1 MITKI
6 MKNLDSKTRQKIV
19 QGSVIP
25 RPIAWLTTLNT
36 DNSINLAP
44 FSYFTMLSS
53 TMVGV
58 SIQRVAG
65 KQKDTARNLLRTKEA
80 VIQIPDRS
88 LLKLMDLSAKPLE
101 ENQSE
106 IDLTGLATVASDL
119 VKVPGLQDAKIRLEA
134 ILETSIPLEDYD
146 KQEIEAD
153 LFILKVEA
161 AHLADTV
168 YDQDKQYILHEN
180 LEPLARLAGPNYA
193 TINTIT
199 DFQRQF

>member
-1 MITKI
+1 MITKM

-88 LLKLMDLSAKPLE
+88 LLKLMDLSAKPLD
-101 ENQSE
+101 ENHSE
-106 IDLTGLATVASDL
+106 IDLTGLTTVASDL
-119 VKVPGLQDAKIRLEA
+119 VKVPGLQDAKIRMEA
-134 ILETSIPLEDYD
+134 FLETSIPLEDYN

-153 LFILKVEA
+153 LFLLRIEA

-168 YDQDKQYILHEN
+168 YDQDKNYVLHEN

>member
-1 MITKI
+1 
-6 MKNLDSKTRQKIV
+6 
-19 QGSVIP
+19 
-25 RPIAWLTTLNT
+25 
-36 DNSINLAP
+36 
-44 FSYFTMLSS
+44 
-53 TMVGV
+53 MVGV

-88 LLKLMDLSAKPLE
+88 LLKLMDLSAKPLD
-101 ENQSE
+101 ENHSE
-106 IDLTGLATVASDL
+106 IDLTGLTTVASDL
-119 VKVPGLQDAKIRLEA
+119 VKVPGLQDAKIRMEA
-134 ILETSIPLEDYD
+134 FLETSIPLEDYN

-153 LFILKVEA
+153 LFLLRIEA

-168 YDQDKQYILHEN
+168 YDQDKNYVLHEN

>member
-1 MITKI
+1 MITKM

-88 LLKLMDLSAKPLE
+88 LLKLMDLSAKPLD
-101 ENQSE
+101 ENHSE
-106 IDLTGLATVASDL
+106 IDLTGLTTVASDL
-119 VKVPGLQDAKIRLEA
+119 VKVPGLQDAKIRMEA
-134 ILETSIPLEDYD
+134 FLETSIPLEDYN

-153 LFILKVEA
+153 LFLLRIEA

-168 YDQDKQYILHEN
+168 YDQDKNYVLHEN

-199 DFQRQF
+199 DFQGQF

>member
-1 MITKI
+1 MITKM

-65 KQKDTARNLLRTKEA
+65 KQKDTARNLLRTKEV

-88 LLKLMDLSAKPLE
+88 LLKLMDLSAKPLD
-101 ENQSE
+101 ENHSE
-106 IDLTGLATVASDL
+106 IDLTGLTTVASDL
-119 VKVPGLQDAKIRLEA
+119 VKVPGLQDAKIRMEA
-134 ILETSIPLEDYD
+134 FLETSIPLEDYN

-153 LFILKVEA
+153 LFLLRIEA

-168 YDQDKQYILHEN
+168 YDQDKNYVLHEN

-199 DFQRQF
+199 YFQRQF

>member
-1 MITKI
+1 MITKM

-88 LLKLMDLSAKPLE
+88 LLKLMDLSAKP
-101 ENQSE
+101 
-106 IDLTGLATVASDL
+106 
-119 VKVPGLQDAKIRLEA
+119 
-134 ILETSIPLEDYD
+134 
-146 KQEIEAD
+146 
-153 LFILKVEA
+153 
-161 AHLADTV
+161 
-168 YDQDKQYILHEN
+168 
-180 LEPLARLAGPNYA
+180 
-193 TINTIT
+193 
-199 DFQRQF
+199 